1 MATTN
6 YKKLEKELYNLQK
19 EHQLLKE
26 EQIKSK
32 NEQIKFKKEQNSKF
46 RRFVVFA
53 VALCLIISGVSGV
66 ASYSLAATQVGY
78 TPKDTSWTVQNTGD
92 AIDELRDSVGASLVG
107 SVFSYMGTTAPY
119 GYLACDGTEYNI
131 DDYPRLANH
140 INAHFGSPNFFGG
153 DGETTFAVPDLRG
166 EFLRG
171 TGTNSHTSQGSG
183 ATVGTHQDSTE
194 IPRSYAGNGSNR
206 QMGIANTDG
215 RWDFWLNK
223 QNLDSITSQNNN
235 MVFTTGSYYSNSGA
249 TGTIRPTNTSV
260 LYIIKY

>member
-131 DDYPRLANH
+131 ADYPRLANH
-140 INAHFGSPNFFGG
+140 INAHFGSTNYFGG

-171 TGTNSHTSQGSG
+171 TGTNSRTNQGSG
-183 ATVGTHQDSTE
+183 ASVGVHQDATRHVTITKDTNFSA
-194 IPRSYAGNGSNR
+194 PGSNGQYLGPDNQDSQWNPLYANRYAGGS
-206 QMGIANTDG
+206 
-215 RWDFWLNK
+215 
-223 QNLDSITSQNNN
+223 
-235 MVFTTGSYYSNSGA
+235 SYNSGSSWNGYY
-249 TGTIRPTNTSV
+249 TSRPTNTSV